1 MLRRDEIQR
10 SLGGAWALFLNRPE
24 GMQALD
30 TTVDGFFRSF
40 GVIFLLAPL
49 YAVSVLAEVRLLQID
64 GAPIDGFPYV
74 WFFGWKF
81 VGLAVDLVAFPVV
94 LAALARP
101 LGLAGRYVPFVV
113 ARNWTSPV
121 AMSLSI
127 LPSVLFASGLIG
139 QELAAILFLA
149 VAVVVIRYL
158 YLVVRIAL
166 QTTVA
171 MSIGVVVFDL
181 LLSLV
186 LGELVSRL
194 AGF

>member
-1 MLRRDEIQR
+1 MSSREEILR

-24 GMQALD
+24 GMRALD
-30 TTVDGFFRSF
+30 TSIDGFFRSF

-49 YAVSVLAEVRLLQID
+49 YAVSVLAEIRLLQLD
-64 GAPIDGFPYV
+64 GVPVATFPYT
-74 WFFGWKF
+74 WYFAWKF
-81 VGLAVDLVAFPVV
+81 VGLAVDLLAFPIV
-94 LAALARP
+94 LALIARP
-101 LGLAGRYVPFVV
+101 LGLARHYVPYVV
-113 ARNWTSPV
+113 ARNWTSPI

-149 VAVVVIRYL
+149 VAIVVIRYL

-166 QTTVA
+166 QTA
-171 MSIGVVVFDL
+171 LIMSIGIVVFDL

-186 LGELVSRL
+186 LGELVNRL